1 MAMNLVFVFIKK
13 IANDFHMFLKS
24 DKYIL
29 SILIFLA
36 IALYCTAASK
46 PDSLDFT
53 PDDMEV
59 DKIGN
64 YYLIEKSGEIRKY
77 SADKVF
83 LYSFRNFTNGNIASA
98 DVTNPH
104 KILVFYKDFQFIQ
117 ILDNTLSPI
126 STINLNKSQ
135 FYSAIASSNDG
146 NIWLYNSLQNRL
158 EKISYEGSEIDE
170 LPPFGP
176 PFPGQISNSKMFERD
191 NRIYIFDDQIGIMI
205 FDNLDFS
212 KRILSEFSVSKPEIL
227 KNTILYYDT
236 VSKQLISLNILLGE
250 KNIIEDLKTSTPD
263 IALIKNNKTYILR
276 NNTLNIK

>member
-1 MAMNLVFVFIKK
+1 
-13 IANDFHMFLKS
+13 MFLNRI
-24 DKYIL
+24 KYIL
-29 SILIFLA
+29 STLIFLA
-36 IALYCTAASK
+36 IALYCTAASI

-83 LYSFRNFTNGNIASA
+83 LYSFRNFSNGNIASA
-98 DVTNPH
+98 DLTNPH

-170 LPPFGP
+170 LPPFGL

-191 NRIYIFDDQIGIMI
+191 NRIYIFDDQVGIMI

-236 VSKQLISLNILLGE
+236 GSKQLISLNILSGE